1 MTDERE
7 NYQATTEGTPRWM
20 GLAVVGLAVLSL
32 VGVGMAW
39 NANSQA
45 HSAEQALAA
54 QTRTFQQSQDGITQR
69 VTQAEQTN
77 AQMQGELN
85 LVTDKLK
92 LTEGQL
98 ATARTQVKATRA
110 DYTKK
115 LTEVESTLATKA
127 SADDVKALGTDVNG
141 VKTDLDTTK
150 GNIQQLRGEH
160 GELIARNHEELEQLK
175 RNGERDYFEFSLT
188 TKGQK
193 EHVGATQI
201 ELRGVSAKKHQYT
214 VALYVDDMRLE
225 KKNKSINE
233 PIYFFAGGSR
243 QPLELV
249 VNQVSD
255 KKVSGYLS
263 APKAAAAS
271 AKATAN

>member
-7 NYQATTEGTPRWM
+7 NYPTVAEGTPRWM

-32 VGVGMAW
+32 AGIGMAW

-54 QTRTFQQSQDGITQR
+54 QTKTFQQTQDGITQR
-69 VTQAEQTN
+69 VSQAEQN
-77 AQMQGELN
+77 SAQMQGELN

-98 ATARTQVKATRA
+98 AAARTQVKATRA

-115 LTEVESTLATKA
+115 LTEVETTLSTKA
-127 SADDVKALGTDVNG
+127 SADDVKALGTDVTG
-141 VKTDLDTTK
+141 VKSDLDATK

-175 RNGERDYFEFSLT
+175 RMGERDYFEFSLT

-193 EHVGATQI
+193 EHVGSTQI
-201 ELRGVSAKKHQYT
+201 ELRGASAKKHQYT

-225 KKNKSINE
+225 KKNKAINE
-233 PIYFFAGGSR
+233 PIYFFSGGSR
-243 QPLELV
+243 QPMELV

-255 KKVSGYLS
+255 KKISGYLS
-263 APKAAAAS
+263 APKAIAASAS
-271 AKATAN
+271 AKAN